1 MMRSVSQSHL
11 PLLDSLVS
19 FLGFEV
25 TLLEGAISAG
35 LEFGLKGCFVLKSI
49 INVNLFLYYYE
60 FNLKRS
66 HEIAITE
73 S

>member
-11 PLLDSLVS
+11 LLPDSLVS

-35 LEFGLKGCFVLKSI
+35 LEFGLKGCFVLKSM
-49 INVNLFLYYYE
+49 INVNLVLY
-60 FNLKRS
+60 
-66 HEIAITE
+66 
-73 S
+73 